1 MVNTI
6 LLTCYYCIYL
16 LSFLHLANCH
26 CSLAGHYYSLWPVAI
41 ILPARRILCT
51 YYLLFLLFEVF
62 FASFILYPSPYT
74 MVRSQNAGTLT
85 DTDLLPRQI
94 LFLTWLEA
102 LSIYCLIEK
111 FCQLIEL
118 FEFTESLIFWFAL
131 QNKLKFE
138 YILWKILVSAYIT
151 TTSISLD
158 TAAAPTSYVLEL
170 TGLHQCIFNVLYS
183 YVQKEC
189 KFTNVQ
195 YS

>member
-1 MVNTI
+1 
-6 LLTCYYCIYL
+6 
-16 LSFLHLANCH
+16 
-26 CSLAGHYYSLWPVAI
+26 
-41 ILPARRILCT
+41 
-51 YYLLFLLFEVF
+51 
-62 FASFILYPSPYT
+62 

-158 TAAAPTSYVLEL
+158 TAAAHLGSPSVLR
-170 TGLHQCIFNVLYS
+170 TRADRTPPRYI
-183 YVQKEC
+183 
-189 KFTNVQ
+189 
-195 YS
+195 

>member
-1 MVNTI
+1 MI
-6 LLTCYYCIYL
+6 LCHDSLTNAYHDLTNAYHDSRPWFFFMI
-16 LSFLHLANCH
+16 LS
-26 CSLAGHYYSLWPVAI
+26 
-41 ILPARRILCT
+41 ARRILCT
-51 YYLLFLLFEVF
+51 FYILFSLYWGLS
-62 FASFILYPSPYT
+62 ASFYWYPSPYT
-74 MVRSQNAGTLT
+74 KVMVRSQNAGTLT

-158 TAAAPTSYVLEL
+158 TAAAHLA
-170 TGLHQCIFNVLYS
+170 LHQCPTY
-183 YVQKEC
+183 
-189 KFTNVQ
+189 
-195 YS
+195 

>member
-1 MVNTI
+1 MFFGWS
-6 LLTCYYCIYL
+6 LL
-16 LSFLHLANCH
+16 F
-26 CSLAGHYYSLWPVAI
+26 SLARCHYSLPWFFAM
-41 ILPARRILCT
+41 ILSARRILCT
-51 YYLLFLLFEVF
+51 FYILFSLYWGLS
-62 FASFILYPSPYT
+62 ASFYWYPSPYT
-74 MVRSQNAGTLT
+74 MVRSQNVGTLT

-111 FCQLIEL
+111 FCQLIDL
-118 FEFTESLIFWFAL
+118 FEFTESLIFWFVL

-138 YILWKILVSAYIT
+138 YVLWKILVSAYIT
-151 TTSISLD
+151 TTSINPRHSRGSLGFF
-158 TAAAPTSYVLEL
+158 PVSYVLEL
-170 TGLHQCIFNVLYS
+170 TGLHQGIFNVLYS

>member
-1 MVNTI
+1 MI
-6 LLTCYYCIYL
+6 LRHD
-16 LSFLHLANCH
+16 SF
-26 CSLAGHYYSLWPVAI
+26 VI
-41 ILPARRILCT
+41 ILSARRILCT
-51 YYLLFLLFEVF
+51 FYILFSLYWGLS
-62 FASFILYPSPYT
+62 ASFYWYPSPYT

-118 FEFTESLIFWFAL
+118 FEFTESLIFWFVL

-158 TAAAPTSYVLEL
+158 TAAAHLA
-170 TGLHQCIFNVLYS
+170 LHQCPTY
-183 YVQKEC
+183 
-189 KFTNVQ
+189 
-195 YS
+195 

>member
-1 MVNTI
+1 MPWFFFMI
-6 LLTCYYCIYL
+6 L
-16 LSFLHLANCH
+16 S
-26 CSLAGHYYSLWPVAI
+26 
-41 ILPARRILCT
+41 ARRIFVHNL
-51 YYLLFLLFEVF
+51 YLILSLLRSSLPPLLIS
-62 FASFILYPSPYT
+62 FAIYHIG

-85 DTDLLPRQI
+85 DTDLLPRQN

-118 FEFTESLIFWFAL
+118 FEFTESLIFWFVL

-151 TTSISLD
+151 TTSISPRHSRGSLGS
-158 TAAAPTSYVLEL
+158 APVSYVLEL
-170 TGLHQCIFNVLYS
+170 TGLHQGIFNVLYS